1 MHTNKPRRT
10 SVSLATNLFCREGD
24 AVVEPLPPASAIAN
38 GAAKSCPQPQ
48 TINRLPYL
56 LLFVFII
63 SVAGCCPYKID
74 VTATIHSDGSGQQ
87 SAVLALPQGEMVPA
101 ICVSSMDQIATQA
114 AQRGATTSEWFDLKY
129 MGKKIV
135 QDFSDLET
143 MSRELAV
150 TQTSGGLFSR
160 VQVSRGEDDTILFD
174 ALGDWSGW
182 DQVRDMKFTLIMP
195 GPVITFTHAAAA
207 TQGMPNTVTWDL
219 LKLRRGVVELSA
231 TGNANWLRSIPPWV
245 WSGGSVVAALV
256 VLGIVLSALMRS
268 RRQRTGSRSSATPM
282 AVYGMILCPYCGADN
297 PMGSQLCRE
306 CKAPLTQEALD
317 SPADTRNHQPSGKPL
332 RAVARPSDDKAG
344 RLARISP
351 VASILAL
358 ISGGVLGYLGMN
370 QVASDDVLTKLIGF
384 WNLGVTIA
392 YLVMAVGLITHAQWS
407 YHYGLGLAISN
418 IGLATAQGM
427 FWYFACMT
435 ELVVSE
441 GRSGPVTSCYGP
453 VLGWLLGFLLLDF
466 ILAGAILA
474 SKRRDWPMA
483 LMEIVD
489 NWMNSNRQPGSR
501 LDTATLLG
509 DKPSVPSETLENPS
523 GSTLDSRIDA

>member
-1 MHTNKPRRT
+1 
-10 SVSLATNLFCREGD
+10 
-24 AVVEPLPPASAIAN
+24 
-38 GAAKSCPQPQ
+38 
-48 TINRLPYL
+48 
-56 LLFVFII
+56 
-63 SVAGCCPYKID
+63 
-74 VTATIHSDGSGQQ
+74 
-87 SAVLALPQGEMVPA
+87 
-101 ICVSSMDQIATQA
+101 
-114 AQRGATTSEWFDLKY
+114 
-129 MGKKIV
+129 
-135 QDFSDLET
+135 
-143 MSRELAV
+143 
-150 TQTSGGLFSR
+150 
-160 VQVSRGEDDTILFD
+160 
-174 ALGDWSGW
+174 
-182 DQVRDMKFTLIMP
+182 
-195 GPVITFTHAAAA
+195 
-207 TQGMPNTVTWDL
+207 
-219 LKLRRGVVELSA
+219 
-231 TGNANWLRSIPPWV
+231 
-245 WSGGSVVAALV
+245 
-256 VLGIVLSALMRS
+256 
-268 RRQRTGSRSSATPM
+268 
-282 AVYGMILCPYCGADN
+282 
-297 PMGSQLCRE
+297 
-306 CKAPLTQEALD
+306 
-317 SPADTRNHQPSGKPL
+317 
-332 RAVARPSDDKAG
+332 
-344 RLARISP
+344 